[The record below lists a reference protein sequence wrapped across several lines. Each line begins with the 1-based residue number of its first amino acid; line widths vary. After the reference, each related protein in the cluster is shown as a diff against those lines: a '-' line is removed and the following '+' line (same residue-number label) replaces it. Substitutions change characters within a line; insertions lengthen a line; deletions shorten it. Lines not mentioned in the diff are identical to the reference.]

1 MRIRTPVHTRLVLFP
16 ALLLTAFLPAIA
28 AETEYLLREGVA
40 VATGG
45 RMVRTPFHTDPVEAR
60 IVAGTWTLPVAGETL
75 VLPGGTNRIWE
86 KVTAKE
92 DGSFEHAALRGGYFE
107 VPYVAEQDGILLLRA
122 SGHTMAYV
130 NGEPRAGDVYGNNT
144 VSLPIAVRR
153 GTNDLLFATARG
165 GLRVRLAVP
174 AKPLA
179 MDPRDPTLPDRRGF
193 RFSYRPPAGFKPTD
207 IAELPDGRLLVL
219 NRRFTVVDGFRVVL
233 TLVEPGQIAAGR
245 TVQGRALAR
254 FAPPLLSDNFEGIAM
269 VREANGGVGFWI
281 VSDDNQ
287 SRLQQSLLL
296 KFRIVGAP
304 GAARR

>member
-1 MRIRTPVHTRLVLFP
+1 MRDWSDNGGPEAMARLRDGGFIILSETGYWRGVKGRDYAAIRF
-16 ALLLTAFLPAIA
+16 
-28 AETEYLLREGVA
+28 
-40 VATGG
+40 
-45 RMVRTPFHTDPVEAR
+45 D
-60 IVAGTWTLPVAGETL
+60 
-75 VLPGGTNRIWE
+75 
-86 KVTAKE
+86 
-92 DGSFEHAALRGGYFE
+92 S
-107 VPYVAEQDGILLLRA
+107 
-122 SGHTMAYV
+122 
-130 NGEPRAGDVYGNNT
+130 
-144 VSLPIAVRR
+144 
-153 GTNDLLFATARG
+153 
-165 GLRVRLAVP
+165 
-174 AKPLA
+174 
-179 MDPRDPTLPDRRGF
+179 DPTLPNRRGF